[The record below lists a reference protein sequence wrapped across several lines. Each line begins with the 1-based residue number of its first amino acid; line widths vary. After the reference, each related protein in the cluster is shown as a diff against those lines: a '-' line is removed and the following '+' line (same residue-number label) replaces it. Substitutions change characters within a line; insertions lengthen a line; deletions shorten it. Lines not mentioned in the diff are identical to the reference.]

1 MRDKISE
8 STRNIF
14 DAVWKRIVPFH
25 EMILSRPA
33 VISYSGGKDSSLLL
47 HFYFWLWIE
56 KKIPVPCIYHLDHS
70 IRFNLEQEKK
80 ILDYTESTFP
90 FPNLFKKKYTR
101 LIPKVRQD
109 TRRNRKGVSIQ
120 RFGKNFESV

>member
-14 DAVWKRIVPFH
+14 DTVWKRIIPFH
-25 EMILSRPA
+25 EMILSRSA

-47 HFYFWLWIE
+47 HFYFWLWVE

-90 FPNLFKKKYTR
+90 FPNLFKKKIFPPY
-101 LIPKVRQD
+101 L
-109 TRRNRKGVSIQ
+109 
-120 RFGKNFESV
+120 ES

>member
-8 STRNIF
+8 NTGKIF
-14 DAVWKRIVPFH
+14 ETAWRRILPFQD
-25 EMILSRPA
+25 MILSRPA

-70 IRFNLEQEKK
+70 IRFNLEQERE
-80 ILDYTESTFP
+80 ILEYAETTFP
-90 FPNLFKKKYTR
+90 FPRAFKKKTFLPY
-101 LIPKVRQD
+101 PE
-109 TRRNRKGVSIQ
+109 N
-120 RFGKNFESV
+120 